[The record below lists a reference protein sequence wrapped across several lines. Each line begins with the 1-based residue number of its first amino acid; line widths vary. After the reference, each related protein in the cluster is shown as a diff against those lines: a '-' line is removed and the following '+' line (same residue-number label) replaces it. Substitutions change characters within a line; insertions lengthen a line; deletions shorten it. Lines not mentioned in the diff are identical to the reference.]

1 MEFVK
6 KDISVKLKEEILWKA
21 YFVIH
26 TVMKV
31 VK

>member
-6 KDISVKLKEEILWKA
+6 KDISVKLKEEILWNV
-21 YFVIH
+21 YFVVH